1 MSGNCPISIYNPKY
15 KLIFQVRN
23 VDRCENAEAVELYRH
38 NDTKEFLLY
47 RYVQNDNTFPL
58 KVIHKFTSLIGYEVT
73 ETLGKVNLFITT
85 IYGNTNIVTNRFNA
99 CCGSKIYV
107 LQVESDILK
116 NLL

>member
-1 MSGNCPISIYNPKY
+1 MSGNCPIALYNPKY

-23 VDRCENAEAVELYRH
+23 VDRCDNAEALELYRH
-38 NDTKEFLLY
+38 IDTKEYLLY

-58 KVIHKFTSLIGYEVT
+58 KVIHRFTSLIGYEMT
-73 ETLGKVNLFITT
+73 ETVGRVSLFITT
-85 IYGNTNIVTNRFNA
+85 IYGNSNIVSNRFTA

-107 LQVESDILK
+107 LQVEAEILK